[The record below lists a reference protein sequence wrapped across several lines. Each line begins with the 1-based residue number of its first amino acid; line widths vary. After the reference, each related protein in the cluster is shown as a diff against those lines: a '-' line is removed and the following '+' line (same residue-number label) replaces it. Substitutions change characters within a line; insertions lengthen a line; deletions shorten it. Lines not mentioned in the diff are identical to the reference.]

1 MVKSLSKDMLSFHF
15 DSMFLLDSIFLF
27 DCVRTIT
34 HYIIHIA
41 NHYELWWIFFSA
53 GYSNKLTDTSQMDPD
68 VQKSY
73 AHHLSEEPCS
83 SVHCCKVLSSNL
95 SPLWYW
101 LCPWPKLNSG
111 FSECAAAPGGLW
123 ENLSLTM
130 QESKSRKVQEKKA

>member
-53 GYSNKLTDTSQMDPD
+53 GYGNKLTDTSQMDPD

-73 AHHLSEEPCS
+73 AHQKSLVVPSTVVKFSLPISLLSDID
-83 SVHCCKVLSSNL
+83 SVPDLS
-95 SPLWYW
+95 
-101 LCPWPKLNSG
+101 
-111 FSECAAAPGGLW
+111 
-123 ENLSLTM
+123 
-130 QESKSRKVQEKKA
+130 